1 MNVPAALEVLKMLAT
16 LGRTAHRRRR
26 VVLCVWLFLAL
37 AGFGIGSGVFSHLK
51 DSNGVSSAES
61 VRGAKALHDGSKEG
75 PGILVVVTGA
85 EVRDP
90 AVRAAVQ
97 TLAARIAREPFV
109 HDVATAY
116 NAPHAGLVSADGHT
130 TALAVHTRF
139 TSDMTAVHMQ
149 VDQVRS
155 VARGAVPGAS
165 VTVGGDLAVMRDEMA
180 SSEGDLIRGELIALP
195 ILLLALLFVFRG
207 WRSALLPLAGALATV
222 AGALLLLRAATN
234 FLDVAGYAV
243 DVVVLFGL
251 GLAVD
256 YSLLMISRFREERAH
271 GTDVAHAVELAVTRA
286 GRTIVF
292 SALTVLAAM
301 SGLFAFGDP
310 TFTSLAVGGVATVLV
325 ALTVALTLVPAL
337 MAAWGKKIKP
347 KPTQDSSEGTF
358 ARLARRVQR
367 HPVLIALASTAVL
380 ATAALPFLG
389 VRFSS
394 GDYRVLPT
402 SMESRQATDVLRGA
416 FPAMGASPIQVVLP
430 ETVPMA
436 WVTAYAAE
444 LRTLPGVTDVSLEAG
459 LKPGLAAIDVVAA
472 GQAQGDNAQRL
483 VYLIRDNRP
492 GFRTLVT
499 GKAAFLIDFK
509 QRITSR
515 LPYALA
521 IIVLTTFILLF
532 LMTGSVLVPLKA
544 LLMNTL
550 SLGATFGALV
560 WIFQDGHL
568 SGLLGF
574 QSFGAVELWVP
585 ILIFVFGFGLS
596 MDYEVFLLS
605 RIKEAHDHSGDTNAA
620 VVTGLQK
627 SGRIITSAAVL
638 VLIVFLGFAAGQNLG
653 IKEMGLALAIAVA
666 VDATIVRC
674 LLVPATMTLLGN
686 ANWWAPPTLRR
697 FHQRFGITEAPSTG
711 PAATPGIP
719 AIPAISPARVGA

>member
-1 MNVPAALEVLKMLAT
+1 
-16 LGRTAHRRRR
+16 
-26 VVLCVWLFLAL
+26 
-37 AGFGIGSGVFSHLK
+37 
-51 DSNGVSSAES
+51 

-75 PGILVVVTGA
+75 PGILVVVTGTA
-85 EVRDP
+85 VRDP
-90 AVRAAVQ
+90 AVRAAVR
-97 TLAARIAREPFV
+97 TVASRIAQDPFV
-109 HDVATAY
+109 LDVATAY

-130 TALAVHTRF
+130 TVLAVHTRS
-139 TSDMTAVHMQ
+139 TTDMATVHMQ
-149 VDQVRS
+149 VDQIRGIV
-155 VARGAVPGAS
+155 RGAVPGAS

-180 SSEGDLIRGELIALP
+180 SSESDLVRGELIALP

-207 WRSALLPLAGALATV
+207 WRSALLPVAGALATV
-222 AGALLLLRAATN
+222 AGALLLLRVATN
-234 FLDVAGYAV
+234 VLDIAGYAV

-251 GLAVD
+251 ALAVD
-256 YSLLMISRFREERAH
+256 YSLLMVSRFREERAH
-271 GTDVAHAVELAVTRA
+271 GTSVVHAVELAVTRA
-286 GRTIVF
+286 GRTILF

-347 KPTQDSSEGTF
+347 KVTQDSSEGAF
-358 ARLARRVQR
+358 ALLARRVQR
-367 HPVLIALASTAVL
+367 HPVLVALASTAVL

-389 VRFSS
+389 VRFGS

-402 SMESRQATDVLRGA
+402 SIESRQATDVLRGA
-416 FPAMGASPIQVVLP
+416 FPAMGASPIQVVIP
-430 ETVPMA
+430 GAVPMA
-436 WVTAYAAE
+436 RVTAYAAE
-444 LRTLPGVTDVSLEAG
+444 LRTLPGVADVSLEAG
-459 LKPGLAAIDVVAA
+459 LKPGLSGIDVVAA
-472 GQAQGDNAQRL
+472 GPAQGNNGQRL
-483 VYLIRDNRP
+483 VHLIRAHRP
-492 GFRTLVT
+492 VFRTLVT
-499 GKAAFLIDFK
+499 GQAAFLIDFK
-509 QRITSR
+509 QQITSR

-521 IIVLTTFILLF
+521 LIVLTTFILLF

-560 WIFQDGHL
+560 WIFQDGHM

-574 QSFGAVELWVP
+574 HSFGAVEVWVP

-605 RIKEAHDHSGDTNAA
+605 RIKEAHDHSGDSNAA

-686 ANWWAPPTLRR
+686 ANWWAPRPLRR
-697 FHQRFGITEAPSTG
+697 LHQRFGLTESPSTT
-711 PAATPGIP
+711 PEAAPT
-719 AIPAISPARVGA
+719 IPAISPVRVNA

>member
-1 MNVPAALEVLKMLAT
+1 MLAT

-26 VVLCVWLFLAL
+26 LVLGVWLFLAL

-61 VRGAKALHDGSKEG
+61 VRGAQALHDGAKEG

-97 TLAARIAREPFV
+97 KAAARIGQEPFV

-116 NAPHAGLVSADGHT
+116 DAPQAGLVSADGHT
-130 TALAVHTRF
+130 TVLAVHTRS
-139 TSDMTAVHMQ
+139 TSDMAAVHME
-149 VDQVRS
+149 VDQVRGI
-155 VARGAVPGAS
+155 VRGAIRGAS

-207 WRSALLPLAGALATV
+207 WRPALLPLAGALSTV
-222 AGALLLLRAATN
+222 AGALLVLRAATN
-234 FLDVAGYAV
+234 FVDIAGYAV

-256 YSLLMISRFREERAH
+256 YSLLMISRFREERAN
-271 GTDVAHAVELAVTRA
+271 GTDVAAAVELAVTRA

-337 MAAWGKKIKP
+337 MAAWGNKIKP
-347 KPTQDSSEGTF
+347 KPAQDSSEGTF
-358 ARLARRVQR
+358 ARLAREVQR

-402 SMESRQATDVLRGA
+402 SIESRQATDVLRGA

-430 ETVPMA
+430 ETVPMVR
-436 WVTAYAAE
+436 VTAYAAE
-444 LRTLPGVTDVSLEAG
+444 LRTLPGVTDVRLEAG
-459 LKPGLAAIDVVAA
+459 LKPGLAAVDVVAA
-472 GQAQGDNAQRL
+472 GSAQGDNAQRL
-483 VYLIRDNRP
+483 VHLIRDHRP

-521 IIVLTTFILLF
+521 LIVLTTFILLF

-544 LLMNTL
+544 LVMNAL

-605 RIKEAHDHSGDTNAA
+605 RIKEAHDRSGDSNAA
-620 VVTGLQK
+620 VVTGLQR
-627 SGRIITSAAVL
+627 SGRIITSASVL

-674 LLVPATMTLLGN
+674 LLVPATMTLLGP
-686 ANWWAPPTLRR
+686 ANWWAPPALRR
-697 FHQRFGITEAPSTG
+697 LHRRFGLTESPSNAREAAP
-711 PAATPGIP
+711 AV
-719 AIPAISPARVGA
+719 PAISLVRISASRAPQASVR

>member
-1 MNVPAALEVLKMLAT
+1 MLAT
-16 LGRTAHRRRR
+16 LGRTAYRRRR
-26 VVLCVWLFLAL
+26 LVLCAWLFLAL

-61 VRGAKALHDGSKEG
+61 VRGAKALHDGSTEG

-85 EVRDP
+85 EVRDK

-97 TLAARIAREPFV
+97 TVAARIAQEPFV
-109 HDVATAY
+109 HDVATGYDAAH
-116 NAPHAGLVSADGHT
+116 NGLVSADGHT
-130 TALAVHTRF
+130 TVLTVHTRS
-139 TSDMTAVHMQ
+139 TSDTAAVHMQ
-149 VDQVRS
+149 VDQIRS
-155 VARGAVPGAS
+155 IVRGAVPGAS

-234 FLDVAGYAV
+234 FLDIAGYAV

-256 YSLLMISRFREERAH
+256 YSLLMISRFREERAQ
-271 GTDVAHAVELAVTRA
+271 GNNVADAVELAVTRA
-286 GRTIVF
+286 GRTIIF

-347 KPTQDSSEGTF
+347 KPTQDSSEGAF
-358 ARLARRVQR
+358 AGLARRVQR

-389 VRFSS
+389 VHFSS

-402 SMESRQATDVLRGA
+402 SIESRQATDVLRGA
-416 FPAMGASPIQVVLP
+416 FPAMGASPIQVVIP
-430 ETVPMA
+430 QPVSMA
-436 WVTAYAAE
+436 RVTAYAGE

-459 LKPGLAAIDVVAA
+459 LKPRLAAIDVVAA

-483 VYLIRDNRP
+483 VHLIRDHRP
-492 GFRTLVT
+492 GFQTLVT
-499 GKAAFLIDFK
+499 GNAAFLIDFK

-515 LPYALA
+515 LPYAFGL
-521 IIVLTTFILLF
+521 IVLTTFILLF

-574 QSFGAVELWVP
+574 QSFGAVEVWVP

-605 RIKEAHDHSGDTNAA
+605 RIKEAHDHSGDSNAA

-666 VDATIVRC
+666 VDATVVRC

-686 ANWWAPPTLRR
+686 ANWWAPPALRR
-697 FHQRFGITEAPSTG
+697 FHQRFGLTESPSAV
-711 PAATPGIP
+711 PNAEP
-719 AIPAISPARVGA
+719 AIPAISPVRVNA

>member
-1 MNVPAALEVLKMLAT
+1 MLAT

-26 VVLCVWLFLAL
+26 LVLGVWLFLAL

-61 VRGAKALHDGSKEG
+61 VRGAQALHDGAKEG
-75 PGILVVVTGA
+75 PGILVIVTGA

-97 TLAARIAREPFV
+97 KAAARIGQEPFV

-116 NAPHAGLVSADGHT
+116 DAPQAGLVSADGHT
-130 TALAVHTRF
+130 TVLAVHTRS
-139 TSDMTAVHMQ
+139 TTDMVAVHMQ
-149 VDQVRS
+149 VDEVRS
-155 VARGAVPGAS
+155 LVRGAVPGAS

-207 WRSALLPLAGALATV
+207 WRSALLPLAGALSTV
-222 AGALLLLRAATN
+222 AGALLVLRAATN
-234 FLDVAGYAV
+234 FIDIAGYAV

-251 GLAVD
+251 GLAFD
-256 YSLLMISRFREERAH
+256 NSLLMISRFRDERAH
-271 GTDVAHAVELAVTRA
+271 GADVARAVELAVTRA

-292 SALTVLAAM
+292 SSLTVLAAL

-310 TFTSLAVGGVATVLV
+310 TFTSLAVGGVAPVLV

-347 KPTQDSSEGTF
+347 KATQDSSEGAF

-367 HPVLIALASTAVL
+367 HPVLIAVAATAVL

-402 SMESRQATDVLRGA
+402 SMESRQATDVLRSA
-416 FPAMGASPIQVVLP
+416 FPSMGASPIQVVIP
-430 ETVPMA
+430 EAPEARVA
-436 WVTAYAAE
+436 AYAAE
-444 LRTLPGVTDVSLEAG
+444 LQNLPGVTDVSLEAG
-459 LKPGLAAIDVVAA
+459 LRPGLAAIDVVAA

-483 VYLIRDNRP
+483 VHLIRDQRP
-492 GFRTLVT
+492 GFGTLVT

-509 QRITSR
+509 HQITSR

-521 IIVLTTFILLF
+521 LIVLTTFILLF

-605 RIKEAHDHSGDTNAA
+605 RIKEAHDRSGDSNAA
-620 VVTGLQK
+620 VVT
-627 SGRIITSAAVL
+627 
-638 VLIVFLGFAAGQNLG
+638 
-653 IKEMGLALAIAVA
+653 
-666 VDATIVRC
+666 
-674 LLVPATMTLLGN
+674 
-686 ANWWAPPTLRR
+686 
-697 FHQRFGITEAPSTG
+697 
-711 PAATPGIP
+711 
-719 AIPAISPARVGA
+719 